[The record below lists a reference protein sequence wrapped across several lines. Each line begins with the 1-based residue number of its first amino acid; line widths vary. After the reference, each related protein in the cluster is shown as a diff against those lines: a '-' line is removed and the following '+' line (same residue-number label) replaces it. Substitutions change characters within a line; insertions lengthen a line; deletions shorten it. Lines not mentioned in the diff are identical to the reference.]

1 MRIAIL
7 GAGNAGTC
15 AALEL
20 ARHGRQVDLFDDN
33 ETPISRASF
42 HNEGKVHLGFLYA
55 KDRSLRTARLMLEGA
70 LGFADLVNRWTG
82 GKVESLNVSTPFY
95 YGVHVGTMV
104 DVDALAAHYGH
115 CERIFDEIAAATKG
129 RYLGVDASM
138 SVQRLSSP
146 EMERLVD
153 SRYFHALFRATERS
167 VDPRTLAPLLRGAAL
182 AESRIHFIGRSRI
195 TGVERTTEGA
205 LAVTFSRDGASHTE
219 SYDQVVN
226 CLWHG
231 RLAIDQTVGLAPE
244 FPWMNRYKFA
254 NRVSRPIANGD
265 LPSLTC
271 VLGPFGD
278 IVNYGPKGLFL
289 SWYPEGMIGTST
301 DLEPP
306 DWDRQ
311 LSAERR
317 AEVFQRSHAEWLKR
331 CPELARYAF
340 AKDEVDPGGGVI
352 FAWGD
357 SDVQDPCSKL
367 HDRYDVGVYSTGN
380 YHTVNTGKYTLS
392 LLMGKRAA
400 ERVMG
405 IA

>member
-20 ARHGRQVDLFDDN
+20 ARHGKQVDLFDEN
-33 ETPISRASF
+33 EAPVSRASF
-42 HNEGKVHLGFLYA
+42 HNEGKIHLGILYA
-55 KDRSLRTARLMLEGA
+55 KDRSLRTAQLMLEGA
-70 LGFADLVNRWTG
+70 LSFDDLVRRWTG
-82 GKVESLNVSTPFY
+82 SKADSLNISTPFY

-104 DVDALAAHYGH
+104 DPDALEAHYGH
-115 CERIFDEIAAATKG
+115 CERMFGEIAGATKS
-129 RYLGVDASM
+129 RYLGVDTSM
-138 SVQRLSSP
+138 STQRLSRT
-146 EMERLVD
+146 ELERLVD
-153 SRYFHALFRATERS
+153 SRYFVAMFRTTERA

-182 AESRIHFIGRSRI
+182 ADSRINFVGRSRI
-195 TGVERTTEGA
+195 TAVERTADGA
-205 LAVTFSRDGASHTE
+205 FSVGFIRDGAQHIE
-219 SYDQVVN
+219 RYDQVVN

-231 RLAIDQTVGLAPE
+231 RLTIDQTAGLTPE
-244 FPWMNRYKFA
+244 LRWMNRYKFA
-254 NRVSRPIANGD
+254 NRVSRPLADGA
-265 LPSLTC
+265 LPSVTC

-289 SWYPEGMIGTST
+289 SWYPEGMIGTSY

-306 DWDRQ
+306 DWHR
-311 LSAERR
+311 LLTAERR
-317 AEVFQRSHAEWLKR
+317 REVFQRSHAEWLKR
-331 CPELARYAF
+331 CPDLSRYAF

-357 SDVQDPCSKL
+357 SDVDDPGSKL
-367 HDRYDVGVYSTGN
+367 HDRYDVGVYSDGN

-405 IA
+405 MS